1 TRRARFQP
9 FRELFSRVGER
20 PDRIAG
26 FEIRYTLCR
35 VIDHRLVRLRKYD
48 PSAVLDRDT
57 FEFAHLRSVVISAIK
72 ILSLVIDGIRTADA
86 GLRLQIGPHFAVL
99 YPVLNAG
106 DGALHR
112 VTAERYRFGNVEYH
126 ESLNSRAFVYVGR
139 M

>member
-1 TRRARFQP
+1 
-9 FRELFSRVGER
+9 
-20 PDRIAG
+20 
-26 FEIRYTLCR
+26 
-35 VIDHRLVRLRKYD
+35 DHRLVRLRKYD
-48 PSAVLDRDT
+48 PSAVLYRDT
-57 FEFAHLRSVVISAIK
+57 SEFAHVRSVVIPAIK
-72 ILSLVIDGIRTADA
+72 MYGVVIDAIRAADA
-86 GLRLQIGPHFAVL
+86 GLRLQIGPHCAVL

>member
-1 TRRARFQP
+1 
-9 FRELFSRVGER
+9 SRVGER

-26 FEIRYTLCR
+26 SGVRYTLCR
-35 VIDHRLVRLRKYD
+35 AIDHRLVRLHKYD
-48 PSAVLDRDT
+48 PSAVQYRHMSDI
-57 FEFAHLRSVVISAIK
+57 AHVRTVAIPATKMKSVG
-72 ILSLVIDGIRTADA
+72 IDGIRVAAARLA
-86 GLRLQIGPHFAVL
+86 GQFGPHRTVL